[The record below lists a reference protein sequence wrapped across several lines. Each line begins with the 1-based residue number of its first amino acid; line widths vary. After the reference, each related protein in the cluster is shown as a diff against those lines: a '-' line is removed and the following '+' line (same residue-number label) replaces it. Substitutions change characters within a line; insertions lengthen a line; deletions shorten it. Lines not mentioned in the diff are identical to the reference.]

1 MQKNKAVL
9 PQTADAAAEE
19 SLASLNGAAF
29 DSVQAE
35 ESAAVQSADGAVRI
49 YETEA
54 ADISGANRESE
65 AESQKPKTKA
75 SFKQLCSKYF
85 TATRIAYIAVFTAL
99 SFILR
104 LPWFEFYIIPAVPF
118 LKIDF
123 SGVFALIAG
132 LSLGPVAGIVVSVIK
147 EFLYA
152 LSFTQTI
159 GVGEVANIIIMLP
172 YLLIPA
178 IVYKK
183 RKGIKTV
190 LVALAIGCA
199 CQVVWSIP
207 VNYLLTFPFYLNLYM
222 GTPWASGMEYYLSL
236 WYWAVLFNFV
246 KTVLLTAAVL
256 ILYKPLSRLIKL
268 TNAKFTS
275 MKKKRG

>member
-1 MQKNKAVL
+1 MQETNTAL
-9 PQTADAAAEE
+9 PQSSDKTDEEKAPETGAVQAEQETKDAAANEQP
-19 SLASLNGAAF
+19 SK
-29 DSVQAE
+29 
-35 ESAAVQSADGAVRI
+35 
-49 YETEA
+49 
-54 ADISGANRESE
+54 
-65 AESQKPKTKA
+65 QKR
-75 SFKQLCSKYF
+75 SFKQLCADYF
-85 TATRIAYIAVFTAL
+85 TATRIAYLAVFTAL

-104 LPWFEFYIIPAVPF
+104 MPWFEFYIIPAVPF

-159 GVGEVANIIIMLP
+159 GVGEVANILIMLP
-172 YLLIPA
+172 YLLIPT

-183 RKGIKTV
+183 HKGIKTV
-190 LVALAIGCA
+190 LITLAIGCA

-207 VNYLLTFPFYLNLYM
+207 VNYVLTFPFYLNLYM
-222 GTPWASGMEYYLSL
+222 GTPWSYGMEYYLSL

-246 KTVLLTAAVL
+246 KTVVLTVAVL
-256 ILYKPLSRLIKL
+256 AFYKPLSRLIKL